1 MSQLTH
7 IQPQAVRLRVPLW
20 VALAVLALVAA
31 ATIGFFA
38 LSADDKVTQ
47 TPATAVSE
55 ASPGVRYDGGP
66 EEGSR
71 GLVRPDAPAGIRY
84 DGGPDEGSR
93 GIRHPGAVAA
103 PATGHRYDG
112 GPEEGSRGL
121 GR

>member
-20 VALAVLALVAA
+20 LALAVLALIAA
-31 ATIGFFA
+31 AAIGFFA
-38 LSADDKVTQ
+38 LSVDDEATQ
-47 TPATAVSE
+47 TPTTAVSE
-55 ASPGVRYDGGP
+55 AAPGVRYDGGP

-71 GLVRPDAPAGIRY
+71 GLVRADAPAGVRY
-84 DGGPDEGSR
+84 DGGPEEGMHALSDSSTVST
-93 GIRHPGAVAA
+93 P
-103 PATGHRYDG
+103 PAGLRFDG